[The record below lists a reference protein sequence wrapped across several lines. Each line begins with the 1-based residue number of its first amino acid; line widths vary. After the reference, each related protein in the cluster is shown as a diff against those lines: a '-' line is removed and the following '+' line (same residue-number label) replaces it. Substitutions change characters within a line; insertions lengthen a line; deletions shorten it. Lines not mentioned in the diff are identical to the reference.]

1 MEKVGRKGK
10 IHHNTIIQD
19 AQIFLGR
26 WKVEDGPINATNM
39 QKRNPYVQSAAVPA
53 LRREM
58 MGELIVGEGF
68 VEIYSGLLTEGSA
81 GLCGREC
88 NKCIYGKFKS
98 STPAFLCWS
107 HNVQKMISSII
118 LENK

>member
-1 MEKVGRKGK
+1 MWKRLSEKKMAWVIIGK

-58 MGELIVGEGF
+58 MGG
-68 VEIYSGLLTEGSA
+68 
-81 GLCGREC
+81 
-88 NKCIYGKFKS
+88 
-98 STPAFLCWS
+98 
-107 HNVQKMISSII
+107 
-118 LENK
+118 